1 MAFRILNTVILMLQD
16 TNIVSH
22 NGLHRKKK
30 KKSMW
35 QKKQLEQCQG
45 NYTFMNDV

>member
-1 MAFRILNTVILMLQD
+1 MLQD

-30 KKSMW
+30 KKEYVTK
-35 QKKQLEQCQG
+35 KKQLEQCQG
-45 NYTFMNDV
+45 NYTFMNDVWKHTEIKV

>member
-1 MAFRILNTVILMLQD
+1 MAFTE
-16 TNIVSH
+16 
-22 NGLHRKKK
+22 KK

-45 NYTFMNDV
+45 NYTFMNDVWKHTEIKV